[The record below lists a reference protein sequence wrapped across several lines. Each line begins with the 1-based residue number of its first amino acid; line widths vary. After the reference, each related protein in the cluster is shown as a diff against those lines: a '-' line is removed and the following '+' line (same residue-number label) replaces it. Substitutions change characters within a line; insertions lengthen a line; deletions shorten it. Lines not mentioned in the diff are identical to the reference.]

1 MSIAAHTGQA
11 VSCDHLL
18 TQPSGVLDM
27 SHVPLVMGVMVI
39 MFVGAGRL
47 GVLRY
52 AYPLTMFGLRGERRR
67 CLCLLESVEVQG
79 TLI

>member
-1 MSIAAHTGQA
+1 
-11 VSCDHLL
+11 
-18 TQPSGVLDM
+18 
-27 SHVPLVMGVMVI
+27 
-39 MFVGAGRL
+39 
-47 GVLRY
+47 LRY